1 MCPVFLP
8 DNSWLRFRVCWPFPC
23 VLVFCLFRRSPF
35 CAPVVKP
42 LSAGCAF
49 LFGWERLRGIRDI
62 NVLFAFPPG
71 FMAFRPVG
79 ASFRFGMSVRP
90 SVSVPSFPQSARSP
104 CFQPTVGIPLFS
116 CFACLHLN
124 IYEDVSFRA
133 PLFVPPAP
141 IGLSC
146 PFFLHAV
153 FAASSSFISLFS
165 VPCPPFLFYLPPSI
179 LKKKFSLSVFGVS
192 CCKTRV
198 LQRVSCPY
206 GCVCVSLCR
215 GCPGKKLAK
224 RLAVTLKGC
233 TFALAF
239 GKQGRQGRCGSG
251 AVNERVH

>member
-1 MCPVFLP
+1 MCPVVLP

-49 LFGWERLRGIRDI
+49 LFGWEGLRGIRDI

-141 IGLSC
+141 IGLSFLSPC
-146 PFFLHAV
+146 RLCRLFFLHFAV
-153 FAASSSFISLFS
+153 FRPLSSVSFLSTSFHS
-165 VPCPPFLFYLPPSI
+165 E
-179 LKKKFSLSVFGVS
+179 KKFSLSVFGVS
-192 CCKTRV
+192 CC
-198 LQRVSCPY
+198 
-206 GCVCVSLCR
+206 
-215 GCPGKKLAK
+215 
-224 RLAVTLKGC
+224 
-233 TFALAF
+233 
-239 GKQGRQGRCGSG
+239 
-251 AVNERVH
+251 

>member
-1 MCPVFLP
+1 MCPVVLP

-49 LFGWERLRGIRDI
+49 LFGWEGLRGIRDI

-104 CFQPTVGIPLFS
+104 CFQPAVGIPLFS

-179 LKKKFSLSVFGVS
+179 LKKSFPSVCSVFPAVKHVFNSMFLVHMVVFVCPCVGIVPEKSWQTFGVY
-192 CCKTRV
+192 V
-198 LQRVSCPY
+198 
-206 GCVCVSLCR
+206 
-215 GCPGKKLAK
+215 K
-224 RLAVTLKGC
+224 RLYLC
-233 TFALAF
+233 TRFREARPCVAAADR
-239 GKQGRQGRCGSG
+239 GR
-251 AVNERVH
+251 

>member
-1 MCPVFLP
+1 MCPVVLP

-104 CFQPTVGIPLFS
+104 CFQPAVGIPLFS

-124 IYEDVSFRA
+124 IYMRMF
-133 PLFVPPAP
+133 PFVPPC
-141 IGLSC
+141 SC
-146 PFFLHAV
+146 LLRRWACPV
-153 FAASSSFISLFS
+153 PSFSMPS
-165 VPCPPFLFYLPPSI
+165 LPPLLPSFRCFPSPVLRFFSI
-179 LKKKFSLSVFGVS
+179 YLLPF
-192 CCKTRV
+192 
-198 LQRVSCPY
+198 
-206 GCVCVSLCR
+206 
-215 GCPGKKLAK
+215 
-224 RLAVTLKGC
+224 
-233 TFALAF
+233 
-239 GKQGRQGRCGSG
+239 
-251 AVNERVH
+251 